1 MSWDRFLSERD
12 REHLAVW
19 GKKHADP
26 MGERPALLLIDVY
39 YASVGHEPMD
49 LMDSIKDW
57 PMSCGR
63 EGWEAIAKMK
73 QLLAAAR
80 AAKVPV
86 VHVKALPGFPSDP
99 LRVAERGKRD
109 GNSLSRLPE
118 HIRAIGHE
126 IVEDVAPRDGEL
138 VIGKTGPSAFV
149 GTALLHYLQLKRI
162 DTLIVCGESTSG
174 CVRATVVD
182 AASNRLRVG
191 VVGECCYDRT
201 EASHWMNLFDIHQK
215 YGEVMDQQAASSYFE
230 SLRKN

>member
-1 MSWDRFLSERD
+1 M
-12 REHLAVW
+12 
-19 GKKHADP
+19 
-26 MGERPALLLIDVY
+26 
-39 YASVGHEPMD
+39 
-49 LMDSIKDW
+49 
-57 PMSCGR
+57 
-63 EGWEAIAKMK
+63 
-73 QLLAAAR
+73 
-80 AAKVPV
+80 
-86 VHVKALPGFPSDP
+86 
-99 LRVAERGKRD
+99 
-109 GNSLSRLPE
+109 
-118 HIRAIGHE
+118 
-126 IVEDVAPRDGEL
+126 
-138 VIGKTGPSAFV
+138 IGKTGPSAFV